1 MQLSRDRILTTHV
14 GSLPRPPDLL
24 EFLEARERGESI
36 DRQAFE
42 TRLAGA
48 VTKVVARQVAAGIDS
63 VCDGE
68 QSKISYTFYVR
79 HRLSGID
86 AAPGAEPGRPPQTA
100 QHRDVAD
107 HPDYAERLRQSRT
120 GSQWF
125 NAPVVPCCIAPVSYS
140 DRQPLE
146 RDLEN
151 LAAACAASR
160 QTRDAPLEAFM
171 NAASPGV
178 LTKFVPD
185 RYYRNED
192 AYVEALANALKE
204 EYEAI
209 HRAGFILQIDAP
221 DLGSA
226 RHNQYQHLS
235 DAEFLRIADRN
246 VAALNHA
253 TANIPPEAMRMHI
266 CWGNYEGPHTHD
278 IPLAT
283 MFDTCMRARPAALLF
298 EAANPRHAHEWEDL
312 RSAKI
317 PDDKI
322 LMPGVI
328 DSTTNFVE
336 HPRLIAQRICN
347 VADIV
352 GRERVIAGTDCGFA
366 TFAAQQNAVVPSVA
380 WVKLAALAEGARIA
394 TDRLWG

>member
-1 MQLSRDRILTTHV
+1 MQHSQDRILTTHV

-24 EFLEARERGESI
+24 AFLEARERGDAI
-36 DRQAFE
+36 DEAAFE
-42 TRLAGA
+42 ARLAEA
-48 VTKVVARQVAAGIDS
+48 VREVVAHQVAVGIDS

-79 HRLSGID
+79 HRLSGIG
-86 AAPGAEPGRPPQTA
+86 AASGAEPGRPPVTG
-100 QHRDVAD
+100 QHRDIAD

-125 NAPVVPCCIAPVSYS
+125 NAPAVPCCIGPVAYR
-140 DRQPLE
+140 DRHPLE
-146 RDLEN
+146 RDLAN
-151 LAAACAASR
+151 LAAACAASH
-160 QTRDAPLEAFM
+160 PGEAFM

-185 RYYRNED
+185 RYYQDED
-192 AYVEALANALKE
+192 AYVAALADALKE

-235 DAEFLRIADRN
+235 DREFLRIAERN

-253 TANIPPEAMRMHI
+253 TANIPPEAMRIHI

-283 MFDTCMRARPAALLF
+283 MFDTCMRARPQALLF

-312 RSAKI
+312 KTAKI

-322 LMPGVI
+322 LMPGCI

-336 HPRLIAQRICN
+336 HPRLVAQRICN

-366 TFAAQQNAVVPSVA
+366 TFAAQQNAVAPSIA
-380 WVKLAALAEGARIA
+380 WAKLAALAEGARIA
-394 TDRLWG
+394 SGRLWGS